1 MSKYVFEINPLSVGN
16 LTTGK
21 KVYLTWK
28 TSAWEKGKTNF
39 SLVDLSGTA
48 IFGNPIVIK
57 ETMHAEKGSVDV
69 WKSKKIYFKLL
80 EKMDGKFLTNR
91 DRVVARGSFNMGE
104 YVNSE
109 GRKLTIEMTREKL
122 KVTDSALGFGVDPVL
137 NLKVTSNIVPKDE
150 EKKQK
155 KKNKKKKA
163 NDGGGEEEKEQ
174 PRVAVQQ

>member
-1 MSKYVFEINPLSVGN
+1 MNKYVFEINPLSVSN

-28 TSAWEKGKTNF
+28 ASAWEKGKTNF

-69 WKSKKIYFKLL
+69 WKSKMIHFKLL
-80 EKMDGKFLTNR
+80 EKMDGNFLTKR
-91 DRVVARGSFNMGE
+91 DRVVAKGSFNMAE

-109 GRKLTIEMTREKL
+109 GRKLSIEMTREKL
-122 KVTDSALGFGVDPVL
+122 KATDSALGFGVDPVL
-137 NLKVTSNIVPKDE
+137 NLKVTSNVVPKE
-150 EKKQK
+150 EKKKDKSKNK
-155 KKNKKKKA
+155 KKNK
-163 NDGGGEEEKEQ
+163 EEEEEQGQ